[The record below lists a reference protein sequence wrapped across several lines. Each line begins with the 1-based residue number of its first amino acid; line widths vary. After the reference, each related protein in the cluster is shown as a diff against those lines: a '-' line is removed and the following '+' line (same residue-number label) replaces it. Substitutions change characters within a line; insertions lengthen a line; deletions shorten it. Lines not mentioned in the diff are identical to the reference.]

1 MMTYRGTKQ
10 CVRKTTG
17 HTAQLSVPGRC
28 PRGSFAS
35 LSLVFAGLS
44 LRSFIPCS
52 SMIKKAINSK
62 SAKSWG
68 HWTVDHLV
76 SRKGMHRKT
85 ASGVCWDR
93 AVLFHSL
100 PSRASVVLLTRFPYF
115 FNSPCPSWI
124 LLGFRILLGFCFLSK
139 PTIAASHDSK
149 SQHLQGL
156 QVLNYISSLTI
167 KNNNK

>member
-1 MMTYRGTKQ
+1 MTYRGTKQ

-44 LRSFIPCS
+44 LCSFILCS

-62 SAKSWG
+62 SANSWG
-68 HWTVDHLV
+68 HWIVDHLV

-85 ASGVCWDR
+85 ASSVCWDR
-93 AVLFHSL
+93 TVLFHSL
-100 PSRASVVLLTRFPYF
+100 PFRASVVLLTRFPYF
-115 FNSPCPSWI
+115 FNSPCASWVLI
-124 LLGFRILLGFCFLSK
+124 LLPIQTHHCSLPWLQEPTPSRASSLKLHFLSHHK
-139 PTIAASHDSK
+139 K
-149 SQHLQGL
+149 Q
-156 QVLNYISSLTI
+156 
-167 KNNNK
+167 

>member
-1 MMTYRGTKQ
+1 MTYRGTKQ

-35 LSLVFAGLS
+35 LPLVLLAYPFVLLFYALLWSRKPLIVSLLRAGVTELS
-44 LRSFIPCS
+44 IILYLGRECTGRQPRVCAEIGLFSFI
-52 SMIKKAINSK
+52 
-62 SAKSWG
+62 
-68 HWTVDHLV
+68 V
-76 SRKGMHRKT
+76 SL
-85 ASGVCWDR
+85 SE
-93 AVLFHSL
+93 
-100 PSRASVVLLTRFPYF
+100 PLLSF
-115 FNSPCPSWI
+115 
-124 LLGFRILLGFCFLSK
+124 LLGFPTFSIVHVPPGSWFCFLFK

-167 KNNNK
+167 KKNNNK